1 MTGSAMIAAWMEEI
15 KKKADPEGLGMILA
29 HNGIVRGASKLG
41 EPVKQLNLS
50 YDADKLEELVTEQKQ
65 KDGIVDI
72 RVWINS
78 GELEIGDD
86 IMLLLVA
93 GRFRTDVLPVFE
105 YVLSTIKKEIVTE
118 REIVS

>member
-1 MTGSAMIAAWMEEI
+1 MINVWMEEI
-15 KKKADPEGLGMILA
+15 KKKANPEELGMILM
-29 HNGIVRGASKLG
+29 HNGLVRGTSKAG
-41 EPVKQLNLS
+41 EPVQKMNLS
-50 YDADKLEELVTEQKQ
+50 YDADRLERLLAEEKK

-78 GELEIGDD
+78 GELKVGDD

-105 YVLSTIKKEIVTE
+105 SVLSTIKKEIVHE
-118 REIVS
+118 QEIR